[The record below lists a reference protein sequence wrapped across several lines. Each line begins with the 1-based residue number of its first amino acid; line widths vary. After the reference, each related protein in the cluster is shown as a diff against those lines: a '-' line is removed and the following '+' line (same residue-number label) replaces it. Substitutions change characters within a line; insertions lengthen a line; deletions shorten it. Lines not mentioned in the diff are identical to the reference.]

1 MHEAKQ
7 LAAEIGNTEL
17 ACETMGVPRSSHY
30 RRRRMLAGPVLVQ
43 IARPKPA
50 PARALAAP
58 ERKAILDVLHEP
70 RFVDKAPAQ
79 VHAML
84 LDEGRYIG
92 SPRTMHRCLEAARE
106 CGERRRVR
114 RHPVAAVPQ
123 LVATAPN
130 QVWTWDITKL
140 PGPLKGIFFALY
152 VVLDLYSRFVVG
164 WTIARREL
172 GSIAKMLFRASCE
185 KHGIAAGQLTVH
197 SDRGGP
203 MKAKPLTDLYADLG
217 VATSLSRPRVSND
230 NPFSESQFRTTKDD
244 PDYPGRFGSL
254 QHSYAW
260 ATPFFNRYNTVHRHS
275 SLAMLTPE
283 DVFLGRGP
291 AILDRRHAV
300 MLAAYAAHPERFV
313 HGPPKLKALP
323 AEVWINPP
331 ARSLEQEEVTKL

>member
-30 RRRRMLAGPVLVQ
+30 RRQRRLEGPVLVQ
-43 IARPKPA
+43 IARPKPT

-58 ERKAILDVLHEP
+58 ERQAILDALHEP

-79 VHAML
+79 VHAIL
-84 LDEGRYIG
+84 LDEGQYLG
-92 SPRTMHRCLEAARE
+92 SVRTMHRCLEEARE
-106 CGERRRVR
+106 GGERRHVR

-140 PGPLKGIFFALY
+140 PGPGKGIFFALY

-164 WTIARREL
+164 WTVARSEL
-172 GSIAKMLFRASCE
+172 GSIASWLFRETCE
-185 KHGIAAGQLTVH
+185 KHGIPAGQLTVH
-197 SDRGGP
+197 SDRGSP

-230 NPFSESQFRTTKDD
+230 NPFSESQFRTTKDA

-254 QHSYAW
+254 QHAREW
-260 ATPFFNRYNTVHRHS
+260 AAAFLSRYNTVHRHS

-291 AILDRRHAV
+291 VILAQRHGV

-313 HGPPKLKALP
+313 HGPPKLPALS

-331 ARSLEQEEVTKL
+331 ARSLQQESSH